1 MIVTLAIIMYT
12 KCMLLY
18 FIPFKVNEKEQN
30 MSEECLP
37 VPSDVSANTE
47 SIDVANIQ
55 VNKINIVMCD
65 CE

>member
-1 MIVTLAIIMYT
+1 
-12 KCMLLY
+12 MLLY